1 MTPNVLIGIVEI
13 LKTYEVKIDSDILS
27 EIVELFVNEG
37 MTKEDLEECYGV
49 DDELDFI
56 LDEYE
61 SIIEEN
67 DQE

>member
-49 DDELDFI
+49 DNELDFI

-61 SIIEEN
+61 SIIDEN